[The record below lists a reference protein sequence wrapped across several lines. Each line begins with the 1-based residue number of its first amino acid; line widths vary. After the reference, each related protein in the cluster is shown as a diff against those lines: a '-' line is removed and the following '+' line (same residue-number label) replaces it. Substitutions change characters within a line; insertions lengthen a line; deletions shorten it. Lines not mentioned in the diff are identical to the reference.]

1 LAHARDGEL
10 LAGEIILEGG
20 RILLASDAGVLL
32 DGCGARHTEHGLSD
46 LLKEGVERVGLV

>member
-20 RILLASDAGVLL
+20 RILLASDARILL
-32 DGCGARHTEHGLSD
+32 DGRGARHPEHGVGD
-46 LLKEGVERVGLV
+46 FLKEGVESVGLV